1 MSDDRKVSERY
12 RELPREE
19 PPRHV
24 DDAILSAARGAVE
37 SRPAPL
43 VVPTGRRR
51 WYFPLA
57 AAAVI
62 VLAVAVTMHVE
73 RERPDAESVNGQVFN
88 TVPAPADQAKRS
100 DDVPAEAQPA
110 PKPAPARK
118 SAPAQ
123 EFTPDPKPQARPE
136 SAPASPPQEMRDR
149 QAAAT
154 ADQRARDLDRLDSQ
168 RQAHERQRQAQER
181 AAQEAARSQEMRRQ
195 SAPGVAASRPAP
207 GSRADEPAPE
217 TALAKLA
224 QQSPEQW
231 LQGIDDLKRQGRHD
245 EAEKQLA
252 EFRKRYPNYRI
263 PEAISEK
270 FEKR

>member
-1 MSDDRKVSERY
+1 MNDEQKISQRYSE
-12 RELPREE
+12 LGREE
-19 PPRHV
+19 PPRHL

-73 RERPDAESVNGQVFN
+73 REQPDAEVASSDFRKAD
-88 TVPAPADQAKRS
+88 PAPAEPAKREE
-100 DDVPAEAQPA
+100 PAAQEPPA
-110 PKPAPARK
+110 AAPSAPPRQSKPAP
-118 SAPAQ
+118 Q
-123 EFTPDPKPQARPE
+123 VFVPDPKPQAQAE
-136 SAPASPPQEMRDR
+136 APASPPQVMSES
-149 QAAAT
+149 QPAAA
-154 ADQRARDLDRLDSQ
+154 ADQRARDQDRLESQ
-168 RQAHERQRQAQER
+168 S
-181 AAQEAARSQEMRRQ
+181 AAREAAPSQEKRRG
-195 SAPGVAASRPAP
+195 SASGAAASRPAP
-207 GSRADEPAPE
+207 AFRADEPASE
-217 TALAKLA
+217 TAGLAKLA
-224 QQSPEQW
+224 RQSPEQW
-231 LQGIDDLKRQGRHD
+231 LLGIDDLKRQGKHE

>member
-1 MSDDRKVSERY
+1 MNDEQKISQRY
-12 RELPREE
+12 RELGREE
-19 PPRHV
+19 PPRHL

-73 RERPDAESVNGQVFN
+73 RERPDQEAVDAPSANVLRGNREELRDMAKAEKA
-88 TVPAPADQAKRS
+88 TPPPQA
-100 DDVPAEAQPA
+100 
-110 PKPAPARK
+110 
-118 SAPAQ
+118 APAQ
-123 EFTPDPKPQARPE
+123 PFTPDPKPQARPE
-136 SAPASPPQEMRDR
+136 PAAPAATSPPQVMKESEP
-149 QAAAT
+149 AAA
-154 ADQRARDLDRLDSQ
+154 ADQRARDEDRLDSQ
-168 RQAHERQRQAQER
+168 RLAHERQRRAQER
-181 AAQEAARSQEMRRQ
+181 AAQEAAPSQEKRRG
-195 SAPGVAASRPAP
+195 SASGAAASRPAP
-207 GSRADEPAPE
+207 AFRADEPARDA
-217 TALAKLA
+217 ALAKLA
-224 QQSPEQW
+224 QQLPEQW
-231 LQGIDDLKRQGRHD
+231 LLGIDDLKRQGKHE